1 MDIGNKLKTARINSN
16 LTQEQVAE
24 KIFVSRQTISN
35 WENNKT
41 YPDIISIIKLSDI
54 YQISLDMMLKGDENM
69 LKHLQ
74 DSTNVVK
81 SNKKLIIA
89 IISNILLLIVLIIF
103 SSIIPNNKYYMVGVF
118 ILSIISSSILLHQI
132 IKRI

>member
-81 SNKKLIIA
+81 SNKKLIIS